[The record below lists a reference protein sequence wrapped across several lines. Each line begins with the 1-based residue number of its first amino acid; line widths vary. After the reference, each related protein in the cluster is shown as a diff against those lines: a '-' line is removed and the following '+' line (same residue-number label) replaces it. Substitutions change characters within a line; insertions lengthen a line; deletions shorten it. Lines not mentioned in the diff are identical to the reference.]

1 MSTKPDDED
10 GFVTEDEEY
19 ADEEE
24 VEGDDGDFNDDD
36 DDDILNET
44 VLERL
49 AALVDIVPATTRQ
62 RIASTVSSAVSTTKA
77 AGLVVGKGLWVIATA
92 ALLVAVPVA
101 LEIERESFAIGQEN
115 QQRVQ
120 ASQASQLQSE
130 VATGNQ

>member
-1 MSTKPDDED
+1 MEHAED
-10 GFVTEDEEY
+10 GDEFVTEDEEY
-19 ADEEE
+19 TDEEDDLEGE
-24 VEGDDGDFNDDD
+24 VGEFDN
-36 DDDILNET
+36 DILNET

-62 RIASTVSSAVSTTKA
+62 RIASTMSLAVSSAKA
-77 AGLVVGKGLWVIATA
+77 AGAVVGKGVWVIATA

-101 LEIERESFAIGQEN
+101 LEVEREGFAIGQEN

-130 VATGNQ
+130 VAAA

>member
-1 MSTKPDDED
+1 MSTKREHAEDED
-10 GFVTEDEEY
+10 EFVTEDEEY
-19 ADEEE
+19 TDEEE
-24 VEGDDGDFNDDD
+24 DDLEGEDGEFDS
-36 DDDILNET
+36 DILNET

-62 RIASTVSSAVSTTKA
+62 RIASTVSSAVSSAKA
-77 AGLVVGKGLWVIATA
+77 AGVVVGKGVWVIATA

-101 LEIERESFAIGQEN
+101 LEVEREGFAIGQEN

-130 VATGNQ
+130 VAAA